1 LHVEARLRE
10 APLCM
15 RLLWSNES
23 LIYIRELQAF
33 DRIRWLRYRLVQKM
47 RRMDN
52 NPPFSSLLEGR
63 GRAVFFFAL
72 RSYPPP
78 PILFYLRGLRT
89 LFVCRSF
96 AKLAADIVDRA
107 GNCEDESRI
116 RAGQDAAIIPRD
128 AQFSETD
135 TLSIDQIISDVSP
148 RDLYNSLWSSQTC
161 GSLGATK
168 WYYLSYF
175 YLFFYSG

>member
-1 LHVEARLRE
+1 
-10 APLCM
+10 
-15 RLLWSNES
+15 
-23 LIYIRELQAF
+23 
-33 DRIRWLRYRLVQKM
+33 M

-63 GRAVFFFAL
+63 GRTVFFFAL

-96 AKLAADIVDRA
+96 AKPAADIVDRA
-107 GNCEDESRI
+107 GDCEDESRI

-148 RDLYNSLWSSQTC
+148 RDLYNSHAL
-161 GSLGATK
+161 K
-168 WYYLSYF
+168 LSDLRISRSYEAI
-175 YLFFYSG
+175 LFELFLFIFLFGIIVINTEILMKCHAMV